1 MKLLSYKLETIF
13 KVHCQLNSRNKLQVS
28 QMSQKTIF
36 FNQLWFSRNV
46 INSFHVVEN
55 FRLLIKTKV
64 CLKHRK
70 CGYMTKT

>member
-13 KVHCQLNSRNKLQVS
+13 KVHFQLNSRNKLQVS
-28 QMSQKTIF
+28 QMSQKTVF

-64 CLKHRK
+64 CLKHRE